1 MDIPLLPD
9 IVAIFC
15 LSIGVLLVCHQI
27 KIPPI
32 VGFLLTGVLCGP
44 TALGLVQNPHAVELL
59 AEIGVVLLLFSIGLE
74 MSGEELMRL
83 KRPVFVGGTAQVV
96 LTIGAFMG
104 LGVLIGQTWQESMM
118 YGFLA
123 SLSSTAIVLSRLQ
136 QKAQSESPQG
146 RLDFSVLIFQDI
158 AVVPMMLAI
167 PILAGRGDTD
177 LGGMLVSAGRTL
189 VILVGGWL
197 LARHVVPRVM
207 QLVLRTRSKE
217 LMLMTVLGLC
227 FAIALGTASLGLSL
241 ALGAFLAGLL
251 LSGSEYSLNVLEGI
265 LPFKDVFTSLF
276 FISVGMLLDVDFLV
290 HHLDKVFLFA
300 ALLILL
306 KSVLSLPPMLLVGY
320 PLRVSILAAMSLAQI
335 GEFSFVLASS
345 AVNGGLM
352 DDDAYQMFLAAS
364 IVTMILTPTVM
375 EAAPKVASFV
385 SRYLHLPIDEEAAAP
400 KDESLKDHLIIVG
413 FGVGGKHLART
424 AREAGI
430 PYVILEMNP
439 DTVSRYGGKEPIHG
453 GDASKPLVLEHFGIR
468 NARVIAVVI
477 SDPSAV
483 RAITAVA
490 RKLNPKVHIVVRTR
504 FLGEVDALRRLGAND
519 VIPEDFETS
528 IEVFS
533 RVLGYYL
540 VPRQTIER
548 FVNSIR
554 HEYYNMARQLRMTG
568 MDLPS
573 LADEVLTGLEV
584 VACKV
589 EPGCAL
595 DGKRLTD
602 TSLRRKYGVTVVG
615 IRHAGQL
622 IPSPGGDAFLHG
634 DDTVFLFASP
644 ASLTTV
650 MPFFHADPEPE
661 KAEDL

>member
-167 PILAGRGDTD
+167 PILAGEGDTD
-177 LGGMLVSAGRTL
+177 IWGMLISAGRTL

-375 EAAPKVASFV
+375 ETAPKVASFV
-385 SRYLHLPIDEEAAAP
+385 SRYLHLPIDEEAAAQ

-453 GDASKPLVLEHFGIR
+453 GDASKPLVLEHFGIK

-615 IRHAGQL
+615 IRHAGQI
-622 IPSPGGDAFLHG
+622 IPSPGGDASLHG

>member
-96 LTIGAFMG
+96 LTVGAFMC
-104 LGVLIGQTWQESMM
+104 LGVLTGQTWQQSMM

-167 PILAGRGDTD
+167 PILAGQGDTD
-177 LGGMLVSAGRTL
+177 LGGMLISAGRTL
-189 VILVGGWL
+189 VILVGGWV
-197 LARHVVPRVM
+197 LARHVVPRIM
-207 QLVLRTRSKE
+207 QLVLRTRSKD

-276 FISVGMLLDVDFLV
+276 FISVGMLLDVGFLV

-300 ALLILL
+300 ALLIFL
-306 KSVLSLPPMLLVGY
+306 KSILSLPPMLLVGY

-335 GEFSFVLASS
+335 GEFSFVLARS
-345 AVNGGLM
+345 AVNSGLM
-352 DDDAYQMFLAAS
+352 DNDGYQMFLAAS
-364 IVTMILTPTVM
+364 IVTMMLTPTVM
-375 EAAPKVASFV
+375 EIAPKVASFV
-385 SRYLHLPIDEEAAAP
+385 SRHMHMPVDEEAAAQ

-453 GDASKPLVLEHFGIR
+453 GDASKPLVLEHFGIQS
-468 NARVIAVVI
+468 ARVIAVVI

-504 FLGEVDALRRLGAND
+504 FLGEVDALRRLGADD

-528 IEVFS
+528 IEIFS
-533 RVLGYYL
+533 RVLGHYL

-602 TSLRRKYGVTVVG
+602 TSLRKKYGVTVVG
-615 IRHAGQL
+615 IRHAGQI

-650 MPFFHADPEPE
+650 MPFFRTNPEPE
-661 KAEDL
+661 RAEDL

>member
-167 PILAGRGDTD
+167 PILAGEGDTD
-177 LGGMLVSAGRTL
+177 IGGMLISAGRTL

-385 SRYLHLPIDEEAAAP
+385 SRYLHLPIDEEAAAQ

-453 GDASKPLVLEHFGIR
+453 GDASKPLVLEHFGIK

-602 TSLRRKYGVTVVG
+602 TSLRRKYRVTVVG
-615 IRHAGQL
+615 IRHAGQI
-622 IPSPGGDAFLHG
+622 IPSPGGDASLHG

>member
-167 PILAGRGDTD
+167 PILAGEGDTD
-177 LGGMLVSAGRTL
+177 IWGMLISAGRTL

-290 HHLDKVFLFA
+290 HHMDKVFLFA

-385 SRYLHLPIDEEAAAP
+385 SRYLHLPIDEEAAAQ

-615 IRHAGQL
+615 IRHAGQI
-622 IPSPGGDAFLHG
+622 IPSPGGDASLHG